1 MAAHRVQIELPER
14 SFERLERLRR
24 LTGADPFSELMSNAL
39 SLYEFVIDKS
49 EQGATILIQEDGKT
63 PVALKLF
70 KGEEP

>member
-1 MAAHRVQIELPER
+1 MTTHRVQMELPER

-24 LTGADPFSELMSNAL
+24 LTGAGSFSEVITNAL
-39 SLYEFVIDKS
+39 RLYEFVIDKS
-49 EQGATILIQEDGKT
+49 EQGATILIQEDGKP

>member
-1 MAAHRVQIELPER
+1 
-14 SFERLERLRR
+14 
-24 LTGADPFSELMSNAL
+24 MSNAL